1 MNRLIRFFV
10 DNYVL
15 TFSIFGALVL
25 FGVVSAL
32 RLGIDL
38 LPEFEIPIV
47 AVVTAFMT
55 MRRGPKRV
63 GILATAGAVAILG
76 LLVGLEV
83 SALWWFGRP
92 LDLVRR

>member
-15 TFSIFGALVL
+15 TFSVFGALVL

-47 AVVTAFMT
+47 AVVTAYEGA
-55 MRRGPKRV
+55 GPEEVAREISEPIE
-63 GILATAGAVAILG
+63 GQLATLPGISSVTS
-76 LLVGLEV
+76 VE
-83 SALWWFGRP
+83 R
-92 LDLVRR
+92 DR